1 MDNFEWSRGY
11 TERFGLFHVAFDR
24 TDKKRTMKASAYFYQ
39 ALANSKGFPNKD
51 VVAQW
56 QKDAYDSW

>member
-24 TDKKRTMKASAYFYQ
+24 ADKKRTMKASAYFYQ
-39 ALANSKGFPNKD
+39 ALANSNGFPNKD
-51 VVAQW
+51 LVAQW

>member
-24 TDKKRTMKASAYFYQ
+24 ADKKRTMKASAYFYQ
-39 ALANSKGFPNKD
+39 ALASSKGFPDRD
-51 VVAQW
+51 VVTQW